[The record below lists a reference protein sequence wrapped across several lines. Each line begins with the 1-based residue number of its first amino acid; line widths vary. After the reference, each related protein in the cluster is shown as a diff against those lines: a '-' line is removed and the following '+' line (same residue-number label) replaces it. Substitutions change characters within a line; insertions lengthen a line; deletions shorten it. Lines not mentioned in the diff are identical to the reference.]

1 MAFTAKL
8 IKIVENFM
16 VAMED
21 YCLLGY
27 ATM

>member
-1 MAFTAKL
+1 VAFTAKL
-8 IKIVENFM
+8 IKILENLK

-27 ATM
+27 AAM